1 MGVFPGGLFFPSDII
16 KLTDM
21 TATTTT
27 PLSSAFTPHGAT
39 HMAKVEIDRIVVRGQ
54 DLCRDV
60 LGQQS
65 FTAYFLFLLTGAKP
79 SEQLVRATDAT
90 LIAIAEHGLVPSVQA
105 ARMTLAAAPDAIQGA
120 VAAGLLGCG
129 PVILGASET
138 AGHLLIELLA
148 QARDEGLAL
157 DDVAKRKLQA
167 IRAAKQPLPGFGHP
181 VHKHGDPRADK
192 LLSLAD
198 EWQLSGEHVKALR
211 ALAGQVASVY
221 GRPLPMNVSAAIPA
235 VLLDAGYPAGALK
248 GVPLLA
254 RTASLVA
261 HVLEEQGRAIGF
273 KLAAAAD
280 EAMQYD
286 GPMPAP

>member
-1 MGVFPGGLFFPSDII
+1 MTSI
-16 KLTDM
+16 KS
-21 TATTTT
+21 T
-27 PLSSAFTPHGAT
+27 PLSAAFTSAGAT
-39 HMAKVEIDRIVVRGQ
+39 HMAKVEVDRIIVRGQ
-54 DLCRDV
+54 DICRDV
-60 LGQQS
+60 IGQQS

-79 SEQLVRATDAT
+79 SDQLVRATDAT

-148 QARDEGLAL
+148 QARDEGLSL
-157 DDVAKRKLQA
+157 DDLARRKLQA
-167 IRAAKQPLPGFGHP
+167 IRAAKQALPGFGHP
-181 VHKHGDPRADK
+181 VHKYGDPRADK

-198 EWQLSGEHVKALR
+198 EWQISGDHVKALR
-211 ALAGQVASVY
+211 ALAAQVESVY

-280 EAMQYD
+280 EAMHYD